1 MSDFL
6 QQALRLEPEHSPDWL
21 EPLRGAAREQG
32 SALSLPDRRVEDW
45 KYTSLR
51 ALEEGRYL
59 AHPQS
64 GPVDADLRER
74 CAIDDLDA
82 HTLVF
87 VNGLFNAAL
96 SDDGALP
103 DGCTLVP
110 FSQASAAEANAIRT
124 HLGSVAGATG
134 HSGSAAARPVSRP
147 FVALNDSWLA
157 EGVFLRV
164 ARNVRVAR
172 PLHLVWLTTAQ
183 QQSFSVAQRVLVVLE
198 EGSEATVLEHFASS
212 EAPQNAFTNGVTEL
226 VVGAN
231 ACLNHYRLHLEQ
243 SDALHIGAVHARLDR
258 DARLNGFHMAL
269 GSPLKR
275 IDLVVHHAGEGAHS
289 ELNGVYLPRNEELVD
304 YHTTLEH
311 EVPHTSSEETFR
323 GIVSDRARAVFNGRI
338 HIHRDAQKTS
348 AHLSNRN
355 LLTSN
360 TAEVDTKPEL
370 EIYADDVQCSHG
382 ATVAQLDA
390 GELHYLRTRGISRQ
404 EALVLLS
411 FGFINELLNRFRHEP
426 VRQFLR
432 PQLAALFA
440 RDPDLTRH
448 LL

>member
-6 QQALRLEPEHSPDWL
+6 QQALRLEPDGAPTWL
-21 EPLRGAAREQG
+21 QYLHAGACDHG
-32 SALSLPDRRVEDW
+32 TILNLPSRRVEEW

-51 ALEEGRYL
+51 VLEEGGYL
-59 AHPQS
+59 SHPQP
-64 GPVDADLRER
+64 GPVDADLRRGFTIEG
-74 CAIDDLDA
+74 LDA
-82 HTLVF
+82 HVLVF
-87 VNGLFNAAL
+87 VNGHFSEAL
-96 SDDGALP
+96 SDEALSDNGELP

-110 FSQASAAEANAIRT
+110 FSRAADSDVALIRE
-124 HLGSVAGATG
+124 HLGTLAR
-134 HSGSAAARPVSRP
+134 GSKP
-147 FVALNDSWLA
+147 FVALNDGLLS

-164 ARNVRVAR
+164 ARNTRLNK
-172 PLHLVWLTTAQ
+172 PLHLVWLTTPQ
-183 QQSFSVAQRVLVVLE
+183 EQSFSVAQRLLVVLE

-212 EAPQNAFTNGVTEL
+212 NASQNVFTTGVTEL

-231 ACLNHYRLHLEQ
+231 ARLNHYRLHLEQ
-243 SDALHIGAVHARLDR
+243 AEALHIGSVHASLAR
-258 DARLNGFHMAL
+258 DARLKGLHMAL
-269 GSPLKR
+269 GSTLKR
-275 IDLVVHHAGEGAHS
+275 VDLAVHHRGEGAHS
-289 ELNGVYLPRNEELVD
+289 ELNGVYLPRNDELVD

-338 HIHRDAQKTS
+338 HIHRGAQKTS

-390 GELHYLRTRGISRQ
+390 GQLHYLRTRGVSRQ
-404 EALVLLS
+404 EAQVLLS
-411 FGFINELLNRFRHEP
+411 FGFINELLKRFPHEP
-426 VRQFLR
+426 VRQYLR
-432 PQLAALFA
+432 PQLAVLFA
-440 RDPDLTRH
+440 RDPNLTRH